1 MVMGIPEGE
10 GSKEFFKGIIAENVP
25 NLRRNGVYK
34 PIKLREHLVTSMQK
48 DCLRDTLY

>member
-10 GSKEFFKGIIAENVP
+10 GSREIFKGKIAENVP
-25 NLRRNGVYK
+25 DLRRNRVYK
-34 PIKLREHLVTSMQK
+34 SMKLREHLVTSMQK